1 MTPSDYTEIRQEV
14 ERVLSGKEVRPVY
27 VVGLCSIIL
36 RLMDDLESKRGN
48 RPAFGNA
55 LRAGPPPPRPPDRSR

>member
-1 MTPSDYTEIRQEV
+1 MPPSDYTEIRQEV

-36 RLMDDLESKRGN
+36 RLMDDLESKSGN
-48 RPAFGNA
+48 G
-55 LRAGPPPPRPPDRSR
+55 